1 MDQVSSTKPFV
12 HLHLHSEY
20 SMLDGLIKL
29 KELGVRAKEFGMS
42 SLALT
47 DHGVMHGVVEFA
59 KVAKENELK
68 PIFGVETYIT
78 KDHRSREGS
87 LRRNEDEEKMYYHLT
102 LLAKNFTGY
111 KNLLKLVSIANTD
124 GYYYKPR
131 IDKELLRKHS
141 EGLIA
146 LSGCYGGEIPGAFW
160 SNRNN
165 TELGMKKALGL
176 VEEYGSIFGDDFYIE
191 IQRQTSDAAS
201 QEFMDPLLQELATKA
216 NRKLVATG
224 DVHYLLHEDAKI
236 QDIFWAIHEGRTIY
250 DPKHKPMTTDQLY
263 FKSPEEMYTLFSDI
277 PHAPLNTNEVAE
289 KIEKYSIFFDRVQ
302 PKFPD
307 IPEGMTADSVL
318 RDLAFSGAQ
327 ERYGKITKETEERLN
342 YELGVIHDKGYDDY
356 FLIVADY
363 IRWARSQG
371 IIVGPGRG
379 SGAGSV
385 VAYTTRITDIDPF
398 WWGLQFERFLNP
410 YRPSPPDFDIDF
422 QDDRRDEVIRYIEQK
437 YGHDNVSA
445 ICAIGRMDTKAA
457 IRDVSRALAIPLD
470 QADKVAKMIPVKR
483 GKPMPIAEAMETMP
497 EFRNFVEAD
506 SKLMQMVEAVKRI
519 KKIARNVSVHA
530 CGYVITPEPIVEYVP
545 ERRAPQNTELVITQI
560 EGAHLE
566 DVGLMK
572 YDFLGLRTLTVL
584 NNTEGAIKRQ
594 HDITIDWETM
604 GMEDKKSYVLF
615 QKALTDGIFQFES
628 QGMKKYLIDLVP
640 ETILDICFMCAAYRP
655 GPMAYIP
662 DYIERKHG
670 RKKIEYLHPDMEH
683 LLHETMG
690 YAIYQEQVMAIAVDM
705 AGYSIGEADLLR
717 RAMGKKKKE
726 ILDQEKPKFF
736 EGMKKKGYT
745 EELAEQ
751 VFAYLLPFADYGFNK
766 SHSACYAVI
775 AYRTAYL
782 KAHHPVEF
790 LVGLM
795 QADMGHP
802 DKLEGDLA
810 QAVSMNVQ
818 VLPPHINQSSLEFSI
833 EYHHDELEAKWLEDG
848 FKEELEQRKAKGEYH
863 YLGSIRYGLRGI
875 KGASQKALEAI
886 VEERATGGEYKHLDD
901 LLTRGDLEKIDKKTL
916 LILAQAGAMND
927 WGERNALLTL
937 IPVLY
942 DRYRAE
948 TKKENSEQM
957 SMFSLTEQQSKQD
970 FTQQTPLPTVE
981 PVSIMQILKW
991 EKELFGIYLS
1001 SHPLHQYTEYFMSIG
1016 AHSLEEAIRELPAEE
1031 IYIGAQVSRMKK
1043 LNTKNGDM
1051 MAFLDLEDTTT
1062 QVSAVLFPRTYQQ
1075 FAKLLLENAEALNEA
1090 FLFKGRIDKRLDKV
1104 SFVVSGFEVV
1114 TQKSLDKAK
1123 KNAVSSI
1130 TLALSKNL
1138 SKEDLDIMKAYISAH
1153 PGEVKLTFA
1162 IPAKGGTRLVAYK
1175 GGISY
1180 DFEVKKTLNRFGELT
1195 EN

>member
-1 MDQVSSTKPFV
+1 MAEQSFV

-29 KELGVRAKEFGMS
+29 KELGAKAKEFGMS
-42 SLALT
+42 SVALT

-68 PIFGVETYIT
+68 PIFGVETYVA
-78 KDHRSREGS
+78 KDYRSREGS
-87 LRRNEDEEKMYYHLT
+87 IRKNDDEDKLYYHLT

-111 KNLLKLVSIANTD
+111 KNLLKLVSIANTE
-124 GYYYKPR
+124 GFYYKPR
-131 IDKELLRKHS
+131 IDKELLKQHS
-141 EGLIA
+141 EGLLA

-165 TELGMKKALGL
+165 PEAGMKKAMGL

-191 IQRQTSDAAS
+191 IQRKTSDQAS
-201 QEFMDPLLQELATKA
+201 QDFMDPLLIDLAKRV
-216 NRKLVATG
+216 NRKLVASG

-236 QDIFWAIHEGRTIY
+236 QDIFWAIQEGRTIY
-250 DPKHKPMTTDQLY
+250 DPKHKPMHTDQLY
-263 FKSPEEMYTLFSDI
+263 FKSPAEMYELFSDV
-277 PHAPLNTNEVAE
+277 PDAPFNTNEVAE

-302 PKFPD
+302 PKYPD
-307 IPEGMTADSVL
+307 VPDGMTAGDLL
-318 RDLAFSGAQ
+318 REHAYQGAN
-327 ERYGKITKETEERLN
+327 ERYGEITDATRERLE
-342 YELGVIHDKGYDDY
+342 YELKIIHDKGYDDY

-483 GKPMPIAEAMETMP
+483 GKPMPIAEAMESMP
-497 EFRNFVEAD
+497 EFRSYVEAD
-506 SKLMQMVEAVKRI
+506 PKLVQMVEAVKRI

-530 CGYVITPEPIVEYVP
+530 CGYVITPNPIVEYVP
-545 ERRAPQNTELVITQI
+545 ERRAPQNTDLVITQI
-560 EGAHLE
+560 EGAYLE

-584 NNTEGAIKRQ
+584 KNAENAINKQ
-594 HDITIDWETM
+594 HGIVIDWEKQPID
-604 GMEDKKSYVLF
+604 DKKAYVLF

-628 QGMKKYLIDLVP
+628 QGMKKYLVELVP
-640 ETILDICFMCAAYRP
+640 ENILDICFMCAAYRP

-670 RKKIEYLHPDMEH
+670 RKKIEYLHPDMEV
-683 LLHETMG
+683 LLKETMG
-690 YAIYQEQVMAIAVDM
+690 YAIYQEQVMAIAVAM
-705 AGYSIGEADLLR
+705 AGYTIGEADLLR

-736 EGMKKKGYT
+736 EGMAKKGYT
-745 EELAEQ
+745 QELAEQ
-751 VFAYLLPFADYGFNK
+751 VFSYLLPFADYGFNK
-766 SHSACYAVI
+766 SHSACYAVV

-782 KAHHPVEF
+782 KAHHPIEF
-790 LVGLM
+790 IVGLM
-795 QADMGHP
+795 QADMGHA

-810 QAVSMNVQ
+810 QAVSMHIQ
-818 VLPPHINQSSLEFSI
+818 VLPPHINQSNLEFSI
-833 EYHHDELEAKWLEDG
+833 EYHNDELETKWLDDN
-848 FKEELEQRKAKGEYH
+848 FAEELEKLKAKGEYH
-863 YLGSIRYGLRGI
+863 YIGSIRYGLKGI

-886 VEERATGGEYKHLDD
+886 IEERGKGGEFKHLDD
-901 LLTRGDLEKIDKKTL
+901 LISRVDLDRVDKKTL
-916 LILAQAGAMND
+916 LILAQAGALND
-927 WGERNALLTL
+927 WGERNALITL

-942 DRYRAE
+942 DRYKAG
-948 TKKENSEQM
+948 TKKDNVEQI
-957 SMFSLTEQQSKQD
+957 SMFAFGGEQKQELI
-970 FTQQTPLPTVE
+970 QQTAMPQVE

-991 EKELFGIYLS
+991 EKDLFGIYLS
-1001 SHPLHQYTEYFMSIG
+1001 SHPLHQYTDYFMSIG
-1016 AHSLEEAIRELPAEE
+1016 AKSLDEAIAELPSEE
-1031 IYIGAQVSRMKK
+1031 IFIGAQISRMKK

-1051 MAFLDLEDTTT
+1051 MAFLDLEDTTS

-1075 FAKLLLENAEALNEA
+1075 FAKLLLEKADALNEA
-1090 FLFKGRIDKRLDKV
+1090 FVFKGRIDKRLDKV
-1104 SFVVSGFEVV
+1104 SFVISNFELVSPDA
-1114 TQKSLDKAK
+1114 TAK
-1123 KNAVSSI
+1123 KTHQVTAI
-1130 TLALSKNL
+1130 KIKLLPKLSR
-1138 SKEDLDIMKAYISAH
+1138 EDLDSLKAFIAAH
-1153 PGEVKLTFA
+1153 PGDVKLSFEL
-1162 IPAKGGTRLVAYK
+1162 PAAQGTKIVAYK

-1180 DFEVKKTLNRFGELT
+1180 SFEIKKTLKRFGDVFESGQ
-1195 EN
+1195 

>member
-1 MDQVSSTKPFV
+1 MADQPFV

-20 SMLDGLIKL
+20 SMLDGLVKL
-29 KELGVRAKEFGMS
+29 KELGSKVKELGMTS
-42 SLALT
+42 VAVT

-68 PIFGVETYIT
+68 PIYGVETYIS
-78 KDHRSREGS
+78 KDYLSKEGS
-87 LRRNEDEEKMYYHLT
+87 IRKNENEDKLYYHLT

-111 KNLLKLVSIANTD
+111 KNLLKLVTIANTD
-124 GYYYKPR
+124 GFYYKPR
-131 IDKELLRKHS
+131 IDKTLLKKHS

-160 SNRNN
+160 SNKANP
-165 TELGMKKALGL
+165 ELGMKKAMGL

-191 IQRQTSDAAS
+191 IQRKTSDEAS
-201 QEFMDPLLQELATKA
+201 QAFMDPLLIDLAKRV
-216 NRKLVATG
+216 NRKLVASG

-236 QDIFWAIHEGRTIY
+236 QNIFWAIQEGRTIY
-250 DPKHKPMTTDQLY
+250 DPKHMPMHTDQL
-263 FKSPEEMYTLFSDI
+263 FLKSPEQMYELFADI
-277 PHAPLNTNEVAE
+277 PEAPANTNIVAE
-289 KIEKYSIFFDRVQ
+289 KVEKYSIFFDRVQ
-302 PKFPD
+302 PQFPD
-307 IPEGMTADSVL
+307 VPVGKTAGDVL
-318 RDLAFSGAQ
+318 RELTYTGAL
-327 ERYGKITKETEERLN
+327 ERYGEITEATRVRLE
-342 YELGVIHDKGYDDY
+342 YELKIIHDKGYDDY

-385 VAYTTRITDIDPF
+385 VAYSTKITDIDPF

-437 YGHDNVSA
+437 YGRDKVSA

-497 EFRNFVEAD
+497 EFKNYVEAD
-506 SKLMQMVEAVKRI
+506 PKLVQMVEAVKRI

-530 CGYVITPEPIVEYVP
+530 CGYVITPEPVVEYVP
-545 ERRAPQNTELVITQI
+545 QRRAPQNTNLVITQV
-560 EGAHLE
+560 EGAYLE

-584 NNTEGAIKRQ
+584 KNAENSIKAQ
-594 HDITIDWETM
+594 HGIIIDWEKL
-604 GMEDKKSYVLF
+604 GVEDKNTYVLF

-628 QGMKKYLIDLVP
+628 QGMKKYLVELVP

-670 RKKIEYLHPDMEH
+670 RKKIEYLHPDMEV
-683 LLHETMG
+683 LLKETMG
-690 YAIYQEQVMAIAVDM
+690 YAIYQEQVMAIAVSM

-726 ILDQEKPKFF
+726 ILDQEKPKFL
-736 EGMKKKGYT
+736 EGMAKHGYT
-745 EELAEQ
+745 PEVSDQ

-775 AYRTAYL
+775 AYRTAFL
-782 KAHHPVEF
+782 KAHHPIEF
-790 LVGLM
+790 VVGLM
-795 QADMGHP
+795 QADMGHA

-810 QAVSMNVQ
+810 QAVSMHIE
-818 VLPPHINQSSLEFSI
+818 VLPPHINQSHLEFSI
-833 EYHHDELEAKWLEDG
+833 EYHNNELEERWLNDN
-848 FKEELEQRKAKGEYH
+848 FAEELEIRKAKGEYH
-863 YLGSIRYGLRGI
+863 YIGSVRYGLKGI
-875 KGASQKALEAI
+875 KGTSQKALEAI
-886 VEERATGGEYKHLDD
+886 VEEREKNGDFKHLDH
-901 LLTRGDLEKIDKKTL
+901 LISRVDLERVDKKTL
-916 LILAQAGAMND
+916 LLLAQTGALLE
-927 WGERNALLTL
+927 WGERNALITL
-937 IPVLY
+937 IPILY
-942 DRYRAE
+942 DRYKAD
-948 TKKENSEQM
+948 TKKENIEQI
-957 SMFSLTEQQSKQD
+957 SMFALGANEKKQD
-970 FTQQTPLPTVE
+970 LIQQTALPQVT

-991 EKELFGIYLS
+991 EKDLFGIYLS
-1001 SHPLHQYTEYFMSIG
+1001 SHPLHQYTDYFMSIG
-1016 AHSLEEAIRELPAEE
+1016 AHSLDEAIQELPSEE
-1031 IYIGAQVSRMKK
+1031 IFIGAQVSRMKK

-1051 MAFLDLEDTTT
+1051 MAFLDLEDTTS
-1062 QVSAVLFPRTYQQ
+1062 QVSAVLFPRTYQL
-1075 FAKLLLENAEALNEA
+1075 FAKLLLEKGDALNEA
-1090 FLFKGRIDKRLDKV
+1090 FIFKGRIDKRLDKV
-1104 SFVVSGFEVV
+1104 SFVISNFEMI
-1114 TQKSLDKAK
+1114 TQDSIK
-1123 KNAVSSI
+1123 KKHTVKTIKIKLHS
-1130 TLALSKNL
+1130 NL
-1138 SKEDLDIMKAYISAH
+1138 SKIDLDDLKAYIAAH
-1153 PGEVKLTFA
+1153 PGEVKLTFE
-1162 IPAKGGTRLVAYK
+1162 IPSGKTVKMVAYK

-1180 DFEVKKTLNRFGELT
+1180 SFDIKKTLKRFGDVT
-1195 EN
+1195 ESGI

>member
-1 MDQVSSTKPFV
+1 MAEQSFV

-29 KELGVRAKEFGMS
+29 KELGAKAKEFGMS
-42 SLALT
+42 SVALT

-68 PIFGVETYIT
+68 PIFGVETYVA
-78 KDHRSREGS
+78 KDFRSREGS
-87 LRRNEDEEKMYYHLT
+87 IRKNDDEDKLYYHLT

-111 KNLLKLVSIANTD
+111 KNLLKLVSIANTE
-124 GYYYKPR
+124 GFYYKPR
-131 IDKELLRKHS
+131 IDKELLKQHS
-141 EGLIA
+141 EGLLA

-165 TELGMKKALGL
+165 TEAGMKKAMGL

-191 IQRQTSDAAS
+191 IQRKTSDQAS
-201 QEFMDPLLQELATKA
+201 QDFMDPLLIDLAKRV
-216 NRKLVATG
+216 NRKLVASG

-236 QDIFWAIHEGRTIY
+236 QDIFWAIQEGRTIY
-250 DPKHKPMTTDQLY
+250 DPKHKPMHTDQLY
-263 FKSPEEMYTLFSDI
+263 FKSPAEMYELFSDV
-277 PHAPLNTNEVAE
+277 PEAPFNTNEVAE

-302 PKFPD
+302 PKYPD
-307 IPEGMTADSVL
+307 VPEGMTAGDLL
-318 RDLAFSGAQ
+318 REHAFQGAN
-327 ERYGKITKETEERLN
+327 ERYGEITDATRERLE
-342 YELGVIHDKGYDDY
+342 YELKIIHDKGYDDY

-483 GKPMPIAEAMETMP
+483 GKPMPIAEAMESMP
-497 EFRNFVEAD
+497 EFRSYVEAD
-506 SKLMQMVEAVKRI
+506 PKLVQMVEAVKRI

-530 CGYVITPEPIVEYVP
+530 CGYVITPNPIVEYVP
-545 ERRAPQNTELVITQI
+545 ERRAPQNTDLVITQI
-560 EGAHLE
+560 EGAYLE

-584 NNTEGAIKRQ
+584 KNAENAIKRQ
-594 HDITIDWETM
+594 HDITINWEKQPID
-604 GMEDKKSYVLF
+604 DKKSYVLF

-628 QGMKKYLIDLVP
+628 QGMKKYLVELVP
-640 ETILDICFMCAAYRP
+640 ENILDICFMCAAYRP

-670 RKKIEYLHPDMEH
+670 RKKIEYLHPDMEV
-683 LLHETMG
+683 LLKETMG
-690 YAIYQEQVMAIAVDM
+690 YAIYQEQVMAIAVAM
-705 AGYSIGEADLLR
+705 AGYTIGEADLLR

-736 EGMKKKGYT
+736 EGMAKKGYT
-745 EELAEQ
+745 QELAEQ
-751 VFAYLLPFADYGFNK
+751 VFSYLLPFADYGFNK
-766 SHSACYAVI
+766 SHSACYAVV

-790 LVGLM
+790 IVGLM
-795 QADMGHP
+795 QADMGHA

-810 QAVSMNVQ
+810 QAVSMHIQ
-818 VLPPHINQSSLEFSI
+818 VLPPQINQSNLEFSI
-833 EYHHDELEAKWLEDG
+833 EYHNDELEEKWLDDN
-848 FKEELEQRKAKGEYH
+848 FAEELEKLKAKGEYH
-863 YLGSIRYGLRGI
+863 YIGSIRYGLKGI

-886 VEERATGGEYKHLDD
+886 IEERGKGGEFKHLDD
-901 LLTRGDLEKIDKKTL
+901 LISRVDLERVDKKTL
-916 LILAQAGAMND
+916 LILAQAGAFND
-927 WGERNALLTL
+927 WGERNALITL

-942 DRYRAE
+942 DRYKAG
-948 TKKENSEQM
+948 TKKDNVEQI
-957 SMFSLTEQQSKQD
+957 SMFSFGGAEQKQELI
-970 FTQQTPLPTVE
+970 QQTAMPQVE

-991 EKELFGIYLS
+991 EKDLFGIYLS
-1001 SHPLHQYTEYFMSIG
+1001 SHPLHQYTDYFMSIG
-1016 AHSLEEAIRELPAEE
+1016 AKSLDEAIAELPSEE
-1031 IYIGAQVSRMKK
+1031 IYIGAQISRMKK

-1051 MAFLDLEDTTT
+1051 MAFLDLEDTTA

-1075 FAKLLLENAEALNEA
+1075 FAKLLLEKADALNEA
-1090 FLFKGRIDKRLDKV
+1090 FIFKGRIDKRLDKV
-1104 SFVVSGFEVV
+1104 SFVISNFELVSPDA
-1114 TQKSLDKAK
+1114 TAK
-1123 KNAVSSI
+1123 KAHQVAAI
-1130 TLALSKNL
+1130 KIKLLPNL
-1138 SKEDLDIMKAYISAH
+1138 SREDLDSLKGYIAAH
-1153 PGEVKLTFA
+1153 PGEVKLSFEL
-1162 IPAKGGTRLVAYK
+1162 PAAQGTKIVAYK

-1180 DFEVKKTLNRFGELT
+1180 SFDIKKTLKRFGDVVESGQ
-1195 EN
+1195 

>member
-1 MDQVSSTKPFV
+1 MAEQSFV

-29 KELGVRAKEFGMS
+29 KELGAKAKEFGMS
-42 SLALT
+42 SVALT

-68 PIFGVETYIT
+68 PIFGVETYVA
-78 KDHRSREGS
+78 KDYRSREGS
-87 LRRNEDEEKMYYHLT
+87 IRKNDDEDKLYYHLT

-111 KNLLKLVSIANTD
+111 KNLLKLVSIANTE
-124 GYYYKPR
+124 GFYYKPR
-131 IDKELLRKHS
+131 IDKELLKQHS
-141 EGLIA
+141 EGLLA

-165 TELGMKKALGL
+165 PEAGMKKAMGL

-191 IQRQTSDAAS
+191 IQRKTSDQAS
-201 QEFMDPLLQELATKA
+201 QDFMDPLLIDLAKRV
-216 NRKLVATG
+216 NRKLVASG

-236 QDIFWAIHEGRTIY
+236 QDIFWAIQEGRTIY
-250 DPKHKPMTTDQLY
+250 DPKHKPMHTDQLY
-263 FKSPEEMYTLFSDI
+263 FKSPAEMYELFSDV
-277 PHAPLNTNEVAE
+277 PDAPFNTNEVAE

-302 PKFPD
+302 PKYPD
-307 IPEGMTADSVL
+307 VPDGMTAGDLL
-318 RDLAFSGAQ
+318 REHAYQGAN
-327 ERYGKITKETEERLN
+327 ERYGEITDATRERLE
-342 YELGVIHDKGYDDY
+342 YELKIIHDKGYDDY

-483 GKPMPIAEAMETMP
+483 GKPMPIAEAMESMP
-497 EFRNFVEAD
+497 EFRSYVEAD
-506 SKLMQMVEAVKRI
+506 PKLVQMVEAVKRI

-530 CGYVITPEPIVEYVP
+530 CGYVITPNPIVEYVP
-545 ERRAPQNTELVITQI
+545 ERRAPQNTDLVITQI
-560 EGAHLE
+560 EGAYLE

-584 NNTEGAIKRQ
+584 KNAENAINKQ
-594 HDITIDWETM
+594 HGIVIDWEKQPID
-604 GMEDKKSYVLF
+604 DKKTYVLF

-628 QGMKKYLIDLVP
+628 QGMKKYLVELVP
-640 ETILDICFMCAAYRP
+640 ENILDICFMCAAYRP

-670 RKKIEYLHPDMEH
+670 RKKIEYLHPDMEV
-683 LLHETMG
+683 LLKETMG
-690 YAIYQEQVMAIAVDM
+690 YAIYQEQVMAIAVAM
-705 AGYSIGEADLLR
+705 AGYTIGEADLLR

-736 EGMKKKGYT
+736 EGMAKKGYT
-745 EELAEQ
+745 QELAEQ
-751 VFAYLLPFADYGFNK
+751 VFSYLLPFADYGFNK
-766 SHSACYAVI
+766 SHSACYAVV

-782 KAHHPVEF
+782 KAHHPIEF
-790 LVGLM
+790 IVGLM
-795 QADMGHP
+795 QADMGHA

-810 QAVSMNVQ
+810 QAVSMHIQ
-818 VLPPHINQSSLEFSI
+818 VLPPHINQSNLEFSI
-833 EYHHDELEAKWLEDG
+833 EYHNDELETKWLDDN
-848 FKEELEQRKAKGEYH
+848 FAEELEKLKAKGEYH
-863 YLGSIRYGLRGI
+863 YIGSIRYGLKGI

-886 VEERATGGEYKHLDD
+886 IEERGKGGEFKHLDD
-901 LLTRGDLEKIDKKTL
+901 LISRVDLDRVDKKTL
-916 LILAQAGAMND
+916 LILAQAGALND
-927 WGERNALLTL
+927 WGERNALITL

-942 DRYRAE
+942 DRYKAG
-948 TKKENSEQM
+948 TKKDNVEQI
-957 SMFSLTEQQSKQD
+957 SMFAFGGEQKQELI
-970 FTQQTPLPTVE
+970 QQTAMPQVE

-991 EKELFGIYLS
+991 EKDLFGIYLS
-1001 SHPLHQYTEYFMSIG
+1001 SHPLHQYTDYFMSIG
-1016 AHSLEEAIRELPAEE
+1016 AKSLDEAIAELPSEE
-1031 IYIGAQVSRMKK
+1031 IFIGAQISRMKK

-1051 MAFLDLEDTTT
+1051 MAFLDLEDTTS

-1075 FAKLLLENAEALNEA
+1075 FAKLLLEKADALNEA
-1090 FLFKGRIDKRLDKV
+1090 FVFKGRIDKRLDKV
-1104 SFVVSGFEVV
+1104 SFVISNFELVSPDA
-1114 TQKSLDKAK
+1114 TAK
-1123 KNAVSSI
+1123 KTHQVTAIKVK
-1130 TLALSKNL
+1130 LLPKLSR
-1138 SKEDLDIMKAYISAH
+1138 EDLDSLKAFIAAH
-1153 PGEVKLTFA
+1153 SGDVKLSFEL
-1162 IPAKGGTRLVAYK
+1162 PAAQGTKIVAYK

-1180 DFEVKKTLNRFGELT
+1180 SFEIKKTLKRFGDVIESGQ
-1195 EN
+1195 

>member
-1 MDQVSSTKPFV
+1 MAEQSFV

-29 KELGVRAKEFGMS
+29 KELGAKAKEFGMS
-42 SLALT
+42 SVALT

-68 PIFGVETYIT
+68 PIFGVETYVA
-78 KDHRSREGS
+78 KDYRSREGS
-87 LRRNEDEEKMYYHLT
+87 IRKNDDEDKLYYHLT

-111 KNLLKLVSIANTD
+111 KNLLKLVSIANTE
-124 GYYYKPR
+124 GFYYKPR
-131 IDKELLRKHS
+131 IDKELLKQHS
-141 EGLIA
+141 EGLLA

-165 TELGMKKALGL
+165 PEAGMKKAMGL

-191 IQRQTSDAAS
+191 IQRKTSDQAS
-201 QEFMDPLLQELATKA
+201 QDFMDPLLIDLAKRV
-216 NRKLVATG
+216 NRKLVASG

-236 QDIFWAIHEGRTIY
+236 QDIFWAIQEGRTIY
-250 DPKHKPMTTDQLY
+250 DPKHKPMHTDQLY
-263 FKSPEEMYTLFSDI
+263 FKSPAEMYELFSDV
-277 PHAPLNTNEVAE
+277 PDAPFNTNEVAE

-302 PKFPD
+302 PKYPD
-307 IPEGMTADSVL
+307 VPDGMTAGDLL
-318 RDLAFSGAQ
+318 REHAYQGAN
-327 ERYGKITKETEERLN
+327 ERYGEITDATRERLE
-342 YELGVIHDKGYDDY
+342 YELKIIHDKGYDDY

-483 GKPMPIAEAMETMP
+483 GKPMPIAEAMESMP
-497 EFRNFVEAD
+497 EFRSYVEAD
-506 SKLMQMVEAVKRI
+506 PKLVQMVEAVKRI

-530 CGYVITPEPIVEYVP
+530 CGYVITPNPIVEYVP
-545 ERRAPQNTELVITQI
+545 ERRAPQNTDLVITQI
-560 EGAHLE
+560 EGAYLE

-584 NNTEGAIKRQ
+584 KNAENAINKQ
-594 HDITIDWETM
+594 HGIVIDWEKQPID
-604 GMEDKKSYVLF
+604 DKKTYVLF

-628 QGMKKYLIDLVP
+628 QGMKKYLVELVP
-640 ETILDICFMCAAYRP
+640 ENILDICFMCAAYRP

-670 RKKIEYLHPDMEH
+670 RKKIEYLHPDMEV
-683 LLHETMG
+683 LLKETMG
-690 YAIYQEQVMAIAVDM
+690 YAIYQEQVMAIAVAM
-705 AGYSIGEADLLR
+705 AGYTIGEADLLR

-736 EGMKKKGYT
+736 EGMAKKGYT
-745 EELAEQ
+745 QELAEQ
-751 VFAYLLPFADYGFNK
+751 VFSYLLPFADYGFNK
-766 SHSACYAVI
+766 SHSACYAVV

-782 KAHHPVEF
+782 KAHHPIEF
-790 LVGLM
+790 IVGLM
-795 QADMGHP
+795 QADMGHA

-810 QAVSMNVQ
+810 QAVSMHIQ
-818 VLPPHINQSSLEFSI
+818 VLPPHINQSNLEFSI
-833 EYHHDELEAKWLEDG
+833 EYHNDELETKWLDDN
-848 FKEELEQRKAKGEYH
+848 FAEELEKLKAKGEYH
-863 YLGSIRYGLRGI
+863 YIGSIRYGLKGI

-886 VEERATGGEYKHLDD
+886 IEERGKGGEFKHLDD
-901 LLTRGDLEKIDKKTL
+901 LISRVDLDRVDKKTL
-916 LILAQAGAMND
+916 LILAQAGALND
-927 WGERNALLTL
+927 WGERNALITL

-942 DRYRAE
+942 DRYKAG
-948 TKKENSEQM
+948 TKKDNVEQI
-957 SMFSLTEQQSKQD
+957 SMFAFGGEQKQELI
-970 FTQQTPLPTVE
+970 QQTAMPQVE

-991 EKELFGIYLS
+991 EKDLFGIYLS
-1001 SHPLHQYTEYFMSIG
+1001 SHPLHQYTDYFMSIG
-1016 AHSLEEAIRELPAEE
+1016 AKSLDEAIAELPSEE
-1031 IYIGAQVSRMKK
+1031 IFIGAQISRMKK

-1051 MAFLDLEDTTT
+1051 MAFLDLEDTTS

-1075 FAKLLLENAEALNEA
+1075 FAKLLLEKADALNEA
-1090 FLFKGRIDKRLDKV
+1090 FVFKGRIDKRLDKV
-1104 SFVVSGFEVV
+1104 SFVISNFELVSPDA
-1114 TQKSLDKAK
+1114 TAK
-1123 KNAVSSI
+1123 KTHQVTAIKVK
-1130 TLALSKNL
+1130 LLPKLSR
-1138 SKEDLDIMKAYISAH
+1138 EDLDSLKAFIAAH
-1153 PGEVKLTFA
+1153 PGDVKLSFEL
-1162 IPAKGGTRLVAYK
+1162 PAAQGTKIVAYK

-1180 DFEVKKTLNRFGELT
+1180 SFEIKKTLKRFGDVVESGQ
-1195 EN
+1195 

>member
-1 MDQVSSTKPFV
+1 MAEQSFV

-29 KELGVRAKEFGMS
+29 KELGAKAKEFGMS
-42 SLALT
+42 SVALT

-68 PIFGVETYIT
+68 PIFGVETYIA
-78 KDHRSREGS
+78 KDFRSREGS
-87 LRRNEDEEKMYYHLT
+87 IRKNDDEDKLYYHLT

-111 KNLLKLVSIANTD
+111 KNLLKLVSIANTE
-124 GYYYKPR
+124 GFYYKPR
-131 IDKELLRKHS
+131 IDKELLKQHS
-141 EGLIA
+141 EGLLA

-160 SNRNN
+160 SNKNN
-165 TELGMKKALGL
+165 PEAGMKKAMGL

-191 IQRQTSDAAS
+191 IQRKTSDQAS
-201 QEFMDPLLQELATKA
+201 QDFMDPLLIDLAKRV
-216 NRKLVATG
+216 NRKLVASG

-236 QDIFWAIHEGRTIY
+236 QDIFWAIQEGRTIY
-250 DPKHKPMTTDQLY
+250 DPKHKPMHTDQLY
-263 FKSPEEMYTLFSDI
+263 FKSPAEMYELFSDV
-277 PHAPLNTNEVAE
+277 PDAPFNTNEVAE

-302 PKFPD
+302 PKYPD
-307 IPEGMTADSVL
+307 VPDGMTAGDLL
-318 RDLAFSGAQ
+318 REHAYQGAN
-327 ERYGKITKETEERLN
+327 ERYGEITDATRERLD
-342 YELGVIHDKGYDDY
+342 YELKIIHDKGYDDY

-483 GKPMPIAEAMETMP
+483 GKPMPIAEAMESMP
-497 EFRNFVEAD
+497 EFRSYVEAD
-506 SKLMQMVEAVKRI
+506 PKLVQMVEAVKRI

-530 CGYVITPEPIVEYVP
+530 CGYVITPNPIVEYVP
-545 ERRAPQNTELVITQI
+545 ERRAPQNTDLVITQI
-560 EGAHLE
+560 EGAYLE

-584 NNTEGAIKRQ
+584 KNAENAINKQ
-594 HDITIDWETM
+594 HGIVIDWEKQPID
-604 GMEDKKSYVLF
+604 DKKTYVLF

-628 QGMKKYLIDLVP
+628 QGMKKYLVELVP
-640 ETILDICFMCAAYRP
+640 ENILDICFMCAAYRP

-670 RKKIEYLHPDMEH
+670 RKKIEYLHPDMEV
-683 LLHETMG
+683 LLKETMG
-690 YAIYQEQVMAIAVDM
+690 YAIYQEQVMAIAVAM
-705 AGYSIGEADLLR
+705 AGYTIGEADLLR

-736 EGMKKKGYT
+736 EGMAKKGYT
-745 EELAEQ
+745 QELAEQ
-751 VFAYLLPFADYGFNK
+751 VFSYLLPFADYGFNK
-766 SHSACYAVI
+766 SHSACYAVV

-782 KAHHPVEF
+782 KAHHPIEF
-790 LVGLM
+790 IVGLM
-795 QADMGHP
+795 QADMGHA

-810 QAVSMNVQ
+810 QAVSMHIQ
-818 VLPPHINQSSLEFSI
+818 VLPPHINQSNLEFSI
-833 EYHHDELEAKWLEDG
+833 EYHNDELETKWLDDN
-848 FKEELEQRKAKGEYH
+848 FAEELEKLKAKGEYH
-863 YLGSIRYGLRGI
+863 YIGSIRYGLKGI

-886 VEERATGGEYKHLDD
+886 IEERGKGGEFKHLDD
-901 LLTRGDLEKIDKKTL
+901 LISRVDLDRVDKKTL
-916 LILAQAGAMND
+916 LILAQAGALND
-927 WGERNALLTL
+927 WGERNALITL

-942 DRYRAE
+942 DRYKAG
-948 TKKENSEQM
+948 TKKDNVEQI
-957 SMFSLTEQQSKQD
+957 SMFAFGGEQKQELI
-970 FTQQTPLPTVE
+970 QQTAMPQVE

-991 EKELFGIYLS
+991 EKDLFGIYLS
-1001 SHPLHQYTEYFMSIG
+1001 SHPLHQYTDYFMSIG
-1016 AHSLEEAIRELPAEE
+1016 AKSLDEATTELPSEE
-1031 IYIGAQVSRMKK
+1031 IFIGAQISRMKK

-1051 MAFLDLEDTTT
+1051 MAFLDLEDTTS

-1075 FAKLLLENAEALNEA
+1075 FAKLLLEKADALNEA
-1090 FLFKGRIDKRLDKV
+1090 FVFKGRIDKRLDKV
-1104 SFVVSGFEVV
+1104 SFVISNFELVSPDA
-1114 TQKSLDKAK
+1114 TAK
-1123 KNAVSSI
+1123 KTHQVTAI
-1130 TLALSKNL
+1130 KIKLLPKLSR
-1138 SKEDLDIMKAYISAH
+1138 EDLDSLKAFIAAH
-1153 PGEVKLTFA
+1153 PGDVKLSFEL
-1162 IPAKGGTRLVAYK
+1162 PAAQGTKIVAYK

-1180 DFEVKKTLNRFGELT
+1180 SFEIKKTLKRFGDVVESGQ
-1195 EN
+1195 

>member
-1 MDQVSSTKPFV
+1 MAEQSFV

-29 KELGVRAKEFGMS
+29 KELGAKAKEFGMS
-42 SLALT
+42 SVALT

-68 PIFGVETYIT
+68 PIFGVETYIA
-78 KDHRSREGS
+78 KDFRSREGS
-87 LRRNEDEEKMYYHLT
+87 IRKNDDEDKLYYHLT

-111 KNLLKLVSIANTD
+111 KNLLKLVSIANTE
-124 GYYYKPR
+124 GFYYKPR
-131 IDKELLRKHS
+131 IDKELLKQHS
-141 EGLIA
+141 EGLLA

-160 SNRNN
+160 SNKNN
-165 TELGMKKALGL
+165 PEAGMKKAMGL

-191 IQRQTSDAAS
+191 IQRKTSDQAS
-201 QEFMDPLLQELATKA
+201 QDFMDPLLIDLAKRV
-216 NRKLVATG
+216 NRKLVASG

-236 QDIFWAIHEGRTIY
+236 QDIFWAIQEGRTIY
-250 DPKHKPMTTDQLY
+250 DPKHKPMHTDQLY
-263 FKSPEEMYTLFSDI
+263 FKSPAEMYELFSDV
-277 PHAPLNTNEVAE
+277 PDAPFNTNEVAE

-302 PKFPD
+302 PKYPD
-307 IPEGMTADSVL
+307 VPEGMTAGDLL
-318 RDLAFSGAQ
+318 RDHAYEGAK
-327 ERYGKITKETEERLN
+327 ERYGEITDATRERLD
-342 YELGVIHDKGYDDY
+342 YELKIIHDKGYDDY

-483 GKPMPIAEAMETMP
+483 GKPMPIAEAMESMP
-497 EFRNFVEAD
+497 EFRSYVEAD
-506 SKLMQMVEAVKRI
+506 PKLVQMVEAVKRI

-530 CGYVITPEPIVEYVP
+530 CGYVITPNPIVEYVP
-545 ERRAPQNTELVITQI
+545 ERRAPQNTDLVITQI
-560 EGAHLE
+560 EGAYLE

-584 NNTEGAIKRQ
+584 KNAENAINKQ
-594 HDITIDWETM
+594 HGIVIDWEKQPID
-604 GMEDKKSYVLF
+604 DKKAYVLF

-628 QGMKKYLIDLVP
+628 QGMKKYLVELVP
-640 ETILDICFMCAAYRP
+640 ENILDICFMCAAYRP

-670 RKKIEYLHPDMEH
+670 RKKIEYLHPDMEV
-683 LLHETMG
+683 LLKETMG
-690 YAIYQEQVMAIAVDM
+690 YAIYQEQVMAIAVAM
-705 AGYSIGEADLLR
+705 AGYTIGEADLLR

-736 EGMKKKGYT
+736 EGMAKKGYT
-745 EELAEQ
+745 QELAEQ
-751 VFAYLLPFADYGFNK
+751 VFSYLLPFADYGFNK
-766 SHSACYAVI
+766 SHSACYAVV

-782 KAHHPVEF
+782 KAHHPIEF
-790 LVGLM
+790 IVGLM
-795 QADMGHP
+795 QADMGHA

-810 QAVSMNVQ
+810 QAVSMHIQ
-818 VLPPHINQSSLEFSI
+818 VLPPQINQSNLEFSI
-833 EYHHDELEAKWLEDG
+833 EYHNDELEKKWLDDN
-848 FKEELEQRKAKGEYH
+848 FAEELEKLKAKGEYH
-863 YLGSIRYGLRGI
+863 YIGSIRYGLKGI

-886 VEERATGGEYKHLDD
+886 IEERGKGGEFKHLDD
-901 LLTRGDLEKIDKKTL
+901 LISRVDLDRVDKKTL
-916 LILAQAGAMND
+916 LILAQAGALND
-927 WGERNALLTL
+927 WGERNALITL

-942 DRYRAE
+942 DRYKAG
-948 TKKENSEQM
+948 TKKDNVEQI
-957 SMFSLTEQQSKQD
+957 SMFAFGGEQKQELI
-970 FTQQTPLPTVE
+970 QQTAMPQVE

-991 EKELFGIYLS
+991 EKDLFGIYLS
-1001 SHPLHQYTEYFMSIG
+1001 SHPLHQYTDYFMSIG
-1016 AHSLEEAIRELPAEE
+1016 AKSLDEAIAELPSEE
-1031 IYIGAQVSRMKK
+1031 IFIGAQISRMKK

-1051 MAFLDLEDTTT
+1051 MAFLDLEDTTS

-1075 FAKLLLENAEALNEA
+1075 FAKLLLEKADALNEA
-1090 FLFKGRIDKRLDKV
+1090 FVFKGRIDKRLDKV
-1104 SFVVSGFEVV
+1104 SFVISNFELV
-1114 TQKSLDKAK
+1114 TPDATAK
-1123 KNAVSSI
+1123 KSHQVTAIKVK
-1130 TLALSKNL
+1130 LLPKLSR
-1138 SKEDLDIMKAYISAH
+1138 EDLDSLKAFIAAH
-1153 PGEVKLTFA
+1153 PGDVKLSFEL
-1162 IPAKGGTRLVAYK
+1162 PAAQGTKIVAYK

-1180 DFEVKKTLNRFGELT
+1180 SFEIKKTLKRFGDVIESGQ
-1195 EN
+1195 